1 MKKEQWYQLQ
11 EFVAKH
17 LQELD
22 ANARST
28 KASGACGEKGDVKNN
43 LGLAIE
49 CKCYQKKNVWDVDW
63 LTKCESEVPLHS
75 DKIAIVITENKDKKK
90 HVHLTFEDFWAIYK
104 EYLKR
109 KE

>member
-1 MKKEQWYQLQ
+1 MKKEQWKQL
-11 EFVAKH
+11 EDFICEKVKEIDPYAK
-17 LQELD
+17 
-22 ANARST
+22 RT
-28 KASGACGEKGDVKNN
+28 PGSGNKGRKHDVFTSC
-43 LGLAIE
+43 GLAIE

-75 DKIAIVITENKDKKK
+75 DKIAIVVTENKDKKK